1 MMTGFLSNL
10 VAAKFGDFAMEYAA
24 GS

>member
-10 VAAKFGDFAMEYAA
+10 VAAKFGDFAMEYVA